1 MISADQL
8 LLPISAEQPCGVDL
22 SFSTDFDAIG
32 QARKF
37 DDPTLD
43 QGEWVTDL
51 KEADWA
57 FVLQRCATLLG
68 EKSKDLRLA
77 AWLAEAC
84 ARQDHL
90 RGLGEGYRLL
100 AGLLRQYW
108 DLGLYPQP
116 DGDDHEQRIGNL
128 SWILAHT
135 PSLVRA
141 MALTDKQ
148 SGGWSTVDFE
158 TARKRAASNQDGVN
172 GTKLVDMEA
181 ARRGTSAQF
190 RAAFAAD
197 AQFCLDALAELEQAA
212 DTRLGRDS
220 PGFSMAREALQAI
233 QLALPA
239 AATALPAS
247 SVAAAPM
254 PAGGQ
259 AAVAGVPAPLPAAPG
274 ELQSRAQALAQL
286 RQVAQYF
293 RQTEPHSPVSYFA
306 DKAANAGEQNLHEW
320 LRGVVKD
327 GASLAHIEELLGI
340 APGSGH

>member
-1 MISADQL
+1 
-8 LLPISAEQPCGVDL
+8 
-22 SFSTDFDAIG
+22 
-32 QARKF
+32 
-37 DDPTLD
+37 
-43 QGEWVTDL
+43 
-51 KEADWA
+51 
-57 FVLQRCATLLG
+57 
-68 EKSKDLRLA
+68 
-77 AWLAEAC
+77 
-84 ARQDHL
+84 
-90 RGLGEGYRLL
+90 
-100 AGLLRQYW
+100 
-108 DLGLYPQP
+108 
-116 DGDDHEQRIGNL
+116 
-128 SWILAHT
+128 
-135 PSLVRA
+135 

-148 SGGWSTVDFE
+148 SGGWSTIDFE

-172 GTKLVDMEA
+172 GTRLVDMEA

-212 DTRLGRDS
+212 DSRLGKDS
-220 PGFSMAREALQAI
+220 PGFSMAREALQTM

-239 AATALPAS
+239 AASPAA
-247 SVAAAPM
+247 SVAAAPV
-254 PAGGQ
+254 PAGSQ
-259 AAVAGVPAPLPAAPG
+259 AAVAAVPALPPAAPG
-274 ELQSRAQALAQL
+274 ELHSRAQALAQL